1 MSIDDRL
8 KELGITLPP
17 ANSPAAIYHP
27 GVMVGGFIFTAGQT
41 PKVNGVLQYK
51 GKVGQEVSLEDGK
64 KAARLCCLNCL
75 AIIKEIA
82 GSLDR
87 VERILKMTGFVNAS
101 SDFYQQSQVID
112 GASSLL
118 YDIFGEAG
126 GHARSAVG
134 CAALPNNAPCE
145 IELIVKLHDKLHDK

>member
-1 MSIDDRL
+1 MSIENKL
-8 KELGITLPP
+8 KELNIILPLP
-17 ANSPAAIYHP
+17 NPPGAIYQP
-27 GVMVGGFIFTAGQT
+27 CVLAGNFVFTAGQT
-41 PKVNGVLQYK
+41 PKVDGKLVYK
-51 GKVGQEVSLEDGK
+51 GKVGQEVSLEDGN

-75 AIIKEIA
+75 AIIKEVA

-87 VERILKMTGFVNAS
+87 VERIVKMTGFVSAS
-101 SDFYQQSQVID
+101 PDFYQQSKVID

-134 CAALPNNAPCE
+134 CTALPNNAPCE
-145 IELIVKLHDKLHDK
+145 IELIVKLYDK